1 MTADLRLTD
10 ADRSETSPNGDL
22 GVPTDGS
29 APPRRGNP
37 CEDAPQ
43 DGEPAGSP
51 LSTAGS
57 ADARRA
63 PHPTDNEHDISVAG
77 PPHALNATETVL
89 PDGSGS
95 GSGTAIEDSAG
106 GATVAGSVDGRA
118 PADSASG
125 GRDAAADSLARA
137 ADARDGAAP
146 AGTALAPGGAGGQPS
161 RTGGGGD
168 GSTNEVDAAIN
179 ALWREFRERP
189 NQRLRERL
197 VLHYAPLV
205 KYVAGRVGTG
215 LPTHVD
221 VGDLVQSGIFG
232 LIDAIEKF
240 DPDRGWRF
248 ETYAMQR
255 IRGAILDDLRS
266 QDWVPRVVRSRL
278 REAERALER
287 LGARLHRT
295 PSDTELAEELG
306 IGLDELRDLYGQL
319 RLTSVVALED
329 LIAAGKDSGSLV
341 DTLQDEDAVDPVAVL
356 VDRDNR
362 RQLAEAIAQLTERDR
377 IVVSLYYFESLTLA
391 EIGKVLGVTE
401 SRVSQLHTRAVLRL
415 RARLTEQASV

>member
-1 MTADLRLTD
+1 MPQPSEGTVPPLADNAAMSQSDAVADPQADDTA
-10 ADRSETSPNGDL
+10 AAVAG
-22 GVPTDGS
+22 
-29 APPRRGNP
+29 A
-37 CEDAPQ
+37 A
-43 DGEPAGSP
+43 AGSEP
-51 LSTAGS
+51 PGS
-57 ADARRA
+57 
-63 PHPTDNEHDISVAG
+63 NE
-77 PPHALNATETVL
+77 
-89 PDGSGS
+89 
-95 GSGTAIEDSAG
+95 
-106 GATVAGSVDGRA
+106 
-118 PADSASG
+118 
-125 GRDAAADSLARA
+125 A
-137 ADARDGAAP
+137 ADAEPDDEPGKA
-146 AGTALAPGGAGGQPS
+146 AGTPNG
-161 RTGGGGD
+161 
-168 GSTNEVDAAIN
+168 VDAAIQ
-179 ALWREFRERP
+179 ALWREFRANP
-189 NQRLRERL
+189 HQRLRERL

-240 DPDRGWRF
+240 DPERGLRF

-295 PSDTELAEELG
+295 PTDVELAHELG

-329 LIAAGKDSGSLV
+329 LVAAGKDSGSLV
-341 DTLQDEDAVDPVAVL
+341 DTLPDDGAVDPVAVL

-415 RARLTEQASV
+415 RARLTEQAGV

>member
-1 MTADLRLTD
+1 MSERESRQDGRQDGDSRSITSRAGDRTEPVAESVHRVTADLRLTD
-10 ADRSETSPNGDL
+10 TDRSDRYPNGDRR
-22 GVPTDGS
+22 VPAKAERS
-29 APPRRGNP
+29 
-37 CEDAPQ
+37 
-43 DGEPAGSP
+43 
-51 LSTAGS
+51 
-57 ADARRA
+57 
-63 PHPTDNEHDISVAG
+63 
-77 PPHALNATETVL
+77 
-89 PDGSGS
+89 
-95 GSGTAIEDSAG
+95 
-106 GATVAGSVDGRA
+106 
-118 PADSASG
+118 
-125 GRDAAADSLARA
+125 
-137 ADARDGAAP
+137 AP
-146 AGTALAPGGAGGQPS
+146 AGEAHNDHKDNDHKDVEAGIQ
-161 RTGGGGD
+161 
-168 GSTNEVDAAIN
+168 
-179 ALWREFRERP
+179 ALWREFCVCP

-240 DPDRGWRF
+240 EPERGLRF

-266 QDWVPRVVRSRL
+266 QDWVPRVVRSRA
-278 REAERALER
+278 REAERAMER
-287 LGARLHRT
+287 LGARLRRT
-295 PSDTELAEELG
+295 PTDTEVANELG
-306 IGLDELRDLYGQL
+306 ISLGELRDLYRQL
-319 RLTSVVALED
+319 RLTSVAALED

-341 DTLQDEDAVDPVAVL
+341 DTLPDDGAVDPVAVL

>member
-1 MTADLRLTD
+1 MSEGESRQNGRQDGDSRSTTPRAGDRAEPVAESVHRVTADLRLTD
-10 ADRSETSPNGDL
+10 TDRSDGYPNGDR
-22 GVPTDGS
+22 GVP
-29 APPRRGNP
+29 AK
-37 CEDAPQ
+37 
-43 DGEPAGSP
+43 
-51 LSTAGS
+51 
-57 ADARRA
+57 ADR
-63 PHPTDNEHDISVAG
+63 E
-77 PPHALNATETVL
+77 
-89 PDGSGS
+89 
-95 GSGTAIEDSAG
+95 
-106 GATVAGSVDGRA
+106 
-118 PADSASG
+118 
-125 GRDAAADSLARA
+125 
-137 ADARDGAAP
+137 AP
-146 AGTALAPGGAGGQPS
+146 AGEVRNDHKNKDHKDVEAGIQ
-161 RTGGGGD
+161 
-168 GSTNEVDAAIN
+168 
-179 ALWREFRERP
+179 ALWREFRVCP
-189 NQRLRERL
+189 SQRLRERL

-240 DPDRGWRF
+240 EPERGLRF

-266 QDWVPRVVRSRL
+266 QDWVPRVVRSRA
-278 REAERALER
+278 REAERAMER
-287 LGARLHRT
+287 LGARLRRT
-295 PSDTELAEELG
+295 PTDTEVANELG
-306 IGLDELRDLYGQL
+306 ISLGELRDLYRQL
-319 RLTSVVALED
+319 RLTSVAALED

-341 DTLQDEDAVDPVAVL
+341 DTLPDDGAVDPVAVL